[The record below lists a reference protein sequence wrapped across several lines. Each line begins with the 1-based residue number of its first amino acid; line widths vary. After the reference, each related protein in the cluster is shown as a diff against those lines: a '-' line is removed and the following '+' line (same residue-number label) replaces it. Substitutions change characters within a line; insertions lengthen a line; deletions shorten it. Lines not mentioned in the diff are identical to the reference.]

1 MITQH
6 LKPKTHTVLGH
17 SDYWATYLNRQEKFG
32 KIKSSYDRLIALFVF
47 IATMAILMALTARV
61 VHHDIIRH
69 QPGLNAR
76 HSITVHRNTS
86 SLLSSAHVY
95 CLPLQADQTWS
106 LPTYCLAIAKNGI
119 TLGDTSNGTA
129 NVSMRLSTDN
139 STLSATG

>member
-61 VHHDIIRH
+61 VHHDMKYDIQPGHQMQDTASRYIGIRH
-69 QPGLNAR
+69 
-76 HSITVHRNTS
+76 HF
-86 SLLSSAHVY
+86 
-95 CLPLQADQTWS
+95 
-106 LPTYCLAIAKNGI
+106 
-119 TLGDTSNGTA
+119 
-129 NVSMRLSTDN
+129 
-139 STLSATG
+139 